1 MTTRTGSTTRT
12 GRRSQL
18 RSPWLGL
25 IALLVIIL
33 IAVLFPG
40 VFGELTGRASPT
52 GDSSQTWSADDSS
65 EGKVAPTTAST
76 APKTAMPAIDV
87 LATLA
92 VKGRAPKT
100 GYDRVAR
107 FGAAW
112 YDVDGNGCSTRD
124 DVLRR
129 DLTDVVLSGACKVVS
144 GELDDPYT
152 GKIIDFVRGA
162 KTSDAVQ
169 IDHVVPLSNAW
180 QTGAQQLDYAQ
191 RVSLANDPMNLTA
204 VDGPTNQA
212 KGDSDAATWLPP
224 STSDRCDYAARQVGV
239 KAAYALWVTP
249 AEHDALRGILEGCG
263 GITAP
268 VSEFAL
274 G

>member
-1 MTTRTGSTTRT
+1 MTTRTRSVARNGS
-12 GRRSQL
+12 RRQI
-18 RSPWLGL
+18 RSPWVGL
-25 IALLVIIL
+25 IVLLAIIL
-33 IAVLFPG
+33 IAALFPG
-40 VFGELTGRASPT
+40 VFGQLSGNASPSD
-52 GDSSQTWSADDSS
+52 GSSQTWSGDDPS
-65 EGKVAPTTAST
+65 GDITPTTAATAPTTAV
-76 APKTAMPAIDV
+76 PA
-87 LATLA
+87 LAILDTLA

-107 FGAAW
+107 FGTAW
-112 YDVDGNGCSTRD
+112 FDIDRNGCSTRD

-129 DLTDVVLSGACKVVS
+129 DLTDVVVSGACKVVS

-152 GKIIDFVRGA
+152 GKVIDFVRGE

-191 RVSLANDPMNLTA
+191 RVSLANDPINLTA
-204 VDGPTNQA
+204 VDGSTNQA

-224 STSDRCDYAARQVGV
+224 STADRCDYAARQVGV

-249 AEHDALRGILEGCG
+249 AERDALRGILEGCG

-268 VSEFAL
+268 VSEFAR

>member
-1 MTTRTGSTTRT
+1 MATRTRAV
-12 GRRSQL
+12 RSSS
-18 RSPWLGL
+18 RGARIRAPWIGLVALLIVVL
-25 IALLVIIL
+25 IATFV
-33 IAVLFPG
+33 PG
-40 VFGELTGRASPT
+40 VFDQLSGSASPNA
-52 GDSSQTWSADDSS
+52 GSSQTWSGDEAAGG
-65 EGKVAPTTAST
+65 EVAPTTAPT
-76 APKTAMPAIDV
+76 APRTATPALDL
-87 LATLA
+87 LATLE

-112 YDVDGNGCSTRD
+112 YDVDGNGCGTRD

-129 DLTDVVLSGACKVVS
+129 DLTDIVVSGACKVMS

-152 GKIIDFVRGA
+152 GKVIDFVRGVD
-162 KTSDAVQ
+162 TSDAVQ
-169 IDHVVPLSNAW
+169 IDHVVALSNAW

-191 RVSLANDPMNLTA
+191 RVSLANDPINLTA

-224 STSDRCDYAARQVGV
+224 STADRCDYAARQVGV

-249 AEHDALRGILEGCG
+249 AERDALEGILESCG
-263 GITAP
+263 RIDAP
-268 VSEFAL
+268 VSEFA